1 MDPMRLLALF
11 PVFLLAHLAMATPLF
26 SQEDGFRIEVQL
38 NGFQER
44 QAYLAYYFGDKQYI
58 KDTVAVGENGRFV
71 FQGDEP
77 LDGGVYLVVLP
88 PDNQYFQVLID
99 ENEQNFSLRANLSDL
114 VNTMV
119 FENAPDNTRFNEY
132 LRYLARK
139 RPEAA
144 SLQAQMEG
152 VDPDSDEHTRLQ
164 KELDALN
171 ESVHDYQREFVASAE
186 GSLSSALV
194 RANLPLDAPE
204 MEGEDEEEIRR
215 KKFLWTR
222 SHFFDHVDLSD
233 ERLLR
238 SPVLFEKVDVFVHRL
253 RVEHPDSLAEAIDY
267 VLGQMDPKGEN
278 FRFFLIHYLNEAAK
292 SKIVGMDAVYVH
304 LANQYYASGKAD
316 WTEPDQ
322 LKKIIENAQSLEP
335 LLIGKTAPDLALQT
349 REGKKIRLYDIDSK
363 YTILY
368 IWRYDCGVCK
378 KSTPDMK
385 AFYEEFKDQGV
396 EIYAVCFKFG
406 DEVSGCWDYIDD
418 KGIGDWIHVVDPYN
432 QTRFSE
438 TYYIKSTPQLYIL
451 DKDKKILS
459 KRIGADQLKEVME
472 TIIKA
477 DAEEATRAE
486 KGK

>member
-1 MDPMRLLALF
+1 MRLFALLTLF
-11 PVFLLAHLAMATPLF
+11 GVAQTGSAAPLF
-26 SQEDGFRIEVQL
+26 QAEGYRIEVQL
-38 NGFQER
+38 NGFQETE
-44 QAYLAYYFGDKQYI
+44 AYLAYYFGDKQYI
-58 KDTVAVGENGRFV
+58 KDTASVGAEGTFV
-71 FQGDEP
+71 FQGDEL

-88 PDNQYFQVLID
+88 PDNQYFQILID
-99 ENEQNFSLRANLSDL
+99 EEEQNFSLRADLNDL

-132 LRYLARK
+132 LRYLSRK
-139 RPEAA
+139 RPEATG
-144 SLQAQMEG
+144 LQTKMEEAG
-152 VDPDSDEHTRLQ
+152 PDSEEYARL
-164 KELDALN
+164 KEELDALN
-171 ESVHDYQREFVASAE
+171 EDVLDYQQSFVSAAE

-194 RANLPLDAPE
+194 RANLPLDVPE

-222 SHFFDHVDLSD
+222 SHFFDQVDLSD

-238 SPVLFEKVDVFVHRL
+238 SPVLFEKVDMFVKKL
-253 RVEHPDSLAEAIDY
+253 RVQHPDSLAEAIDQ
-267 VLGQMDPKGEN
+267 VLARMDPEGEN

-292 SKIVGMDAVYVH
+292 SKIVGMDALYVH
-304 LANQYYASGKAD
+304 LANQYYATGKAD
-316 WTEPDQ
+316 WTEPEQ
-322 LKKIIENAQSLEP
+322 LEKIIDNAQSLEP
-335 LLIGKTAPDLALQT
+335 LLIGKTAPDLELQT
-349 REGKKIRLYDIDSK
+349 RDGKKVRLHELDSK

-378 KSTPDMK
+378 KSTPDIK

-406 DEVSGCWDYIDD
+406 DEVSGCWDYIEE

-432 QTRFSE
+432 QSRFSQ

-459 KRIGADQLKEVME
+459 KRIGADQLKEVMG
-472 TIIKA
+472 TIIQA
-477 DAEEATRAE
+477 DAEEEGSAE